1 MKGRQSVLPKMS
13 LIAITSSVLTMMCL
27 LGTGCMFIGQDRTPA
42 SYKSFSSRRELK
54 HATEIRANLDF
65 PIGELE
71 LDALSSGDTSAY
83 QVDIEYNENRYSPN
97 LEVSG
102 ESAIDFRFDLRHL
115 RKSMGANDKNRGE
128 FRFSRNVPLELHV
141 KTGVGENRIDL
152 TSLKIRDLRLLS
164 GVGEARVTVTAPNS
178 EICRNVEIKSGVGE
192 FNSVGLGNLNFQ
204 DLRFEGG
211 VGEANLDFTG
221 DWNRD
226 ANLDVRVGIG
236 AVNIALPTTVG
247 AEVHATKSFLSGLSL
262 KDFQKDSSDIY
273 RSNNFDKVK
282 HRLSIEIKSGIGGVD
297 LHWK

>member
-1 MKGRQSVLPKMS
+1 MSAKQRLLPETSLLLFMAS
-13 LIAITSSVLTMMCL
+13 LISMTSL
-27 LGTGCMFIGQDRTPA
+27 LVTGCMFIGEDRNPA
-42 SYKSFSSRRELK
+42 SYKSFSSRKDLK
-54 HATEIRANLDF
+54 QATEIRANVEF
-65 PIGELE
+65 PIGQLE
-71 LDALSSGDTSAY
+71 VDALSGGDSSAY
-83 QVDIEYNENRYSPN
+83 QVDVEYNQNRYAPD

-152 TSLKIRDLRLLS
+152 TSLKVRDLRLLS
-164 GVGEARVTVTAPNS
+164 GVGEARLTVTAPNS

-192 FNSVGLGNLNFQ
+192 FNAVGLGNLNFQ

-226 ANLDVRVGIG
+226 ANLDIKVGIG
-236 AVNIALPTTVG
+236 AVNIVLPTTVG

-262 KDFQKDSSDIY
+262 RDFQKEGSDNY
-273 RSNNFDKVK
+273 RSNNFDKAK
-282 HRLSIEIKSGIGGVD
+282 HRLSIEIKSGIGGVE